1 MCPCFQVSFHNIHSA
16 CQLTLSTE
24 SQLDSL
30 LHAVLKIP
38 SSSSLRLPKDRD
50 IVAFSIWLF
59 RSQSL
64 PSETL
69 RSYMPDLM
77 QALKA
82 CFINYKANSDKP
94 RRAAMEALSTV
105 HFLTMQYP
113 ELFSA
118 ACIADEEL
126 RESIFNCCIK
136 DAFSLRSK
144 GCMALG
150 GLYHSIYQPRPG
162 AHQEQEQDRR
172 TSVDLLGAY
181 LMEFLQHQDHFNLR
195 VLEKLLEGAKAKPE
209 EGTLDLLL
217 PFSVNSLKLA
227 CITAGMWMTHM
238 LGLLPAITGRRFR
251 KLEAV
256 GPAMWMRLSSVRLS
270 WWIYRTHNA
279 DTRGS
284 IASRMRTPTSS
295 PWPSSI
301 GITSFML
308 GSKAAKPSRP
318 KMSSGV

>member
-1 MCPCFQVSFHNIHSA
+1 
-16 CQLTLSTE
+16 
-24 SQLDSL
+24 
-30 LHAVLKIP
+30 
-38 SSSSLRLPKDRD
+38 
-50 IVAFSIWLF
+50 
-59 RSQSL
+59 
-64 PSETL
+64 
-69 RSYMPDLM
+69 MPDLM

-217 PFSVNSLKLA
+217 PFSVNLLKLA
-227 CITAGMWMTHM
+227 C
-238 LGLLPAITGRRFR
+238 TGGRDVDDPHAWSSTCYHRSTLQETR
-251 KLEAV
+251 SCWTCHVDEAF
-256 GPAMWMRLSSVRLS
+256 LC
-270 WWIYRTHNA
+270 
-279 DTRGS
+279 
-284 IASRMRTPTSS
+284 ASFLVDLQDPQC
-295 PWPSSI
+295 
-301 GITSFML
+301 
-308 GSKAAKPSRP
+308 
-318 KMSSGV
+318 